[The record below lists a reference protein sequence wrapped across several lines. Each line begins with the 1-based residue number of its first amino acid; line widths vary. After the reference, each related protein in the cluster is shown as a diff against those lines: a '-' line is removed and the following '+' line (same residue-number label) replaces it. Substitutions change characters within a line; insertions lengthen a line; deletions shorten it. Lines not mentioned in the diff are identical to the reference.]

1 MNNEMIENHNIIYL
15 DHDVKKK
22 NINIKIDEL
31 LSRIIDSKNESSTRL
46 FMVTEAYDKYNRE
59 YYIISLT
66 ILILSSII
74 TFIEAVRLSIIH
86 TKNTDIILI
95 SDTLNFT
102 LHILLLVNGTIITI
116 LSSIIRFKNYREFL
130 EGLKDAQLQ
139 LVKYK
144 NKYMRQYY
152 IIKYNFVNKII
163 EEKDIIKISDKIT
176 SYDRVVKSINYFQF
190 IKNSDI
196 IRYNKIKAQ
205 FDVSIYKIKTST
217 TNNFEAIT
225 KKREN
230 EYININNKNDIN
242 REFIDHNKFVILN
255 NLELDKDKL
264 KINISEERLEL
275 NNKFKELKN
284 NII

>member
-1 MNNEMIENHNIIYL
+1 MNNEINENHNVIYYEN
-15 DHDVKKK
+15 DVKTK
-22 NINIKIDEL
+22 NVVIKIDEL
-31 LSRIIDSKNESSTRL
+31 LSRIIDSKNEASTRL
-46 FMVTEAYDKYNRE
+46 FMVTEAYDKYNKE

-74 TFIEAVRLSIIH
+74 TFIEAVRLSIID
-86 TKNTDIILI
+86 TKNTNIILN
-95 SDTLNFT
+95 SDTINFT

-152 IIKYNFVNKII
+152 IIKYNYVNKII
-163 EEKDIIKISDKIT
+163 QEQDITKISDKI
-176 SYDRVVKSINYFQF
+176 SLYDRAVKSINYFQF
-190 IKNSDI
+190 IKNTDI
-196 IRYNKIKAQ
+196 IKYNKTKAK
-205 FDVSIYKIKTST
+205 FDVSIFEIKTST
-217 TNNFEAIT
+217 ANNFEEIT

-230 EYININNKNDIN
+230 EYININNENDIN
-242 REFIDHNKFVILN
+242 KEIIDYNKFVILN

-264 KINISEERLEL
+264 KINISEERLQL

-284 NII
+284 NIV

>member
-1 MNNEMIENHNIIYL
+1 MDNEIIQNHNLVYSE
-15 DHDVKKK
+15 HDTKNK
-22 NINIKIDEL
+22 NINIKTDEL
-31 LSRIIDSKNESSTRL
+31 LSRIIDSKNEASTRL
-46 FMVTEAYDKYNRE
+46 FMVTEAYDKYNKE

-74 TFIEAVRLSIIH
+74 TFIEAVRLSIID
-86 TKNTDIILI
+86 TKNTNIISN
-95 SDTLNFT
+95 SDTINFT

-152 IIKYNFVNKII
+152 IIKYNYVNKII
-163 EEKDIIKISDKIT
+163 QEQDITKISDKIT
-176 SYDRVVKSINYFQF
+176 LYDREVKSINYFQF
-190 IKNSDI
+190 IKNTDI
-196 IRYNKIKAQ
+196 IKYNKTKAK
-205 FDVSIYKIKTST
+205 FDVSIFEIKTST
-217 TNNFEAIT
+217 ANNFEEIT

-230 EYININNKNDIN
+230 EYININNENDIN
-242 REFIDHNKFVILN
+242 KELIDYNKFVILN

-264 KINISEERLEL
+264 KINISEERLQL

-284 NII
+284 NIV

>member
-1 MNNEMIENHNIIYL
+1 MNNEIIENHNVIYYEN
-15 DHDVKKK
+15 DVKTK

-46 FMVTEAYDKYNRE
+46 FMVTEAYDRYNKE

-66 ILILSSII
+66 ILILSSVITFMEAIRLLII
-74 TFIEAVRLSIIH
+74 TNENNNLITNNNII
-86 TKNTDIILI
+86 NL
-95 SDTLNFT
+95 T

-152 IIKYNFVNKII
+152 IIKYNYINKII

-176 SYDRVVKSINYFQF
+176 LYDRVVKSINYFQF

-205 FDVSIYKIKTST
+205 FDVSIFEIKTST
-217 TNNFEAIT
+217 ANNFEEIT

-230 EYININNKNDIN
+230 EYININNENDIN
-242 REFIDHNKFVILN
+242 KELIDYNKFFILN

-264 KINISEERLEL
+264 KINISKERLEL

>member
-1 MNNEMIENHNIIYL
+1 MDNEIIQNHNLVYSE
-15 DHDVKKK
+15 HDTKNK
-22 NINIKIDEL
+22 NINIKTDEL
-31 LSRIIDSKNESSTRL
+31 LSRIIDSKNEASTRL
-46 FMVTEAYDKYNRE
+46 FMVTEAYDKYNKE

-74 TFIEAVRLSIIH
+74 TFIEAVRLSIID
-86 TKNTDIILI
+86 TKNTNIISN
-95 SDTLNFT
+95 SDTINFT

-152 IIKYNFVNKII
+152 IIKYNYVNKII
-163 EEKDIIKISDKIT
+163 QEQDITKISDKIT
-176 SYDRVVKSINYFQF
+176 LYDREVKSINYFQF
-190 IKNSDI
+190 IKNTDI
-196 IRYNKIKAQ
+196 IKYNKTKAK
-205 FDVSIYKIKTST
+205 FDVSIFEIKTST
-217 TNNFEAIT
+217 ANNFEEIT

-230 EYININNKNDIN
+230 EYININNENDIN
-242 REFIDHNKFVILN
+242 KELIDYNKFVILN

-264 KINISEERLEL
+264 KIDISEERLQL

-284 NII
+284 NIV

>member
-1 MNNEMIENHNIIYL
+1 MNNEIIQNHNILYSEN
-15 DHDVKKK
+15 DVKTK
-22 NINIKIDEL
+22 NVVIKIDEL
-31 LSRIIDSKNESSTRL
+31 LSRIIDSKNEASTRL
-46 FMVTEAYDKYNRE
+46 FMVTEAYDKYNKE

-74 TFIEAVRLSIIH
+74 TFIEAVRLSIID
-86 TKNTDIILI
+86 TKNTNIILN
-95 SDTLNFT
+95 SDTINFT

-152 IIKYNFVNKII
+152 IIKYNYVNKII
-163 EEKDIIKISDKIT
+163 QEQDITKISDKI
-176 SYDRVVKSINYFQF
+176 SLYDRAVKSINYFQF
-190 IKNSDI
+190 IKNTDI
-196 IRYNKIKAQ
+196 IKYNKTKAK
-205 FDVSIYKIKTST
+205 FDVSIFEIKTST
-217 TNNFEAIT
+217 ANNFEEIT

-230 EYININNKNDIN
+230 EYININNENDIN
-242 REFIDHNKFVILN
+242 KEIIDYNKFVILN

-264 KINISEERLEL
+264 KINISEERLQL

-284 NII
+284 NIV

>member
-1 MNNEMIENHNIIYL
+1 MDNEIIQNHNLVYSE
-15 DHDVKKK
+15 HDTKNK
-22 NINIKIDEL
+22 NIAIKTDEL
-31 LSRIIDSKNESSTRL
+31 LSRIIDSKNEASTRL
-46 FMVTEAYDKYNRE
+46 FMVTEAYDKYNKE

-74 TFIEAVRLSIIH
+74 TFIEAVRLSIID
-86 TKNTDIILI
+86 TKNTNIISN
-95 SDTLNFT
+95 SDTINFT

-152 IIKYNFVNKII
+152 IIKYNYVNKII
-163 EEKDIIKISDKIT
+163 QEQDITKISDKIT
-176 SYDRVVKSINYFQF
+176 LYDREVKSINYFQF
-190 IKNSDI
+190 IKNTDI
-196 IRYNKIKAQ
+196 IKYNKTKAK
-205 FDVSIYKIKTST
+205 FDVSIFEIKTST
-217 TNNFEAIT
+217 ANNFEEIT

-230 EYININNKNDIN
+230 EYININNENDIN
-242 REFIDHNKFVILN
+242 KELIDYNKFVILN

-264 KINISEERLEL
+264 KINISEERLQL

-284 NII
+284 NIV

>member
-1 MNNEMIENHNIIYL
+1 
-15 DHDVKKK
+15 
-22 NINIKIDEL
+22 
-31 LSRIIDSKNESSTRL
+31 
-46 FMVTEAYDKYNRE
+46 MVTEAYDKYNKE

-74 TFIEAVRLSIIH
+74 TFIEAVRLSIID
-86 TKNTDIILI
+86 TKNTNIISN
-95 SDTLNFT
+95 SDTINFT

-152 IIKYNFVNKII
+152 IIKYNYVNKII
-163 EEKDIIKISDKIT
+163 QEQDITKISDKIT
-176 SYDRVVKSINYFQF
+176 LYDRTVKSINYFQF
-190 IKNSDI
+190 IKNTDI
-196 IRYNKIKAQ
+196 IKYNKTKAK
-205 FDVSIYKIKTST
+205 FDVSIFEIKTST
-217 TNNFEAIT
+217 ANNFEEIT

-230 EYININNKNDIN
+230 EYININNENDIN
-242 REFIDHNKFVILN
+242 KELIDYNKFVILN

-264 KINISEERLEL
+264 KINISEERLQL

-284 NII
+284 NIV

>member
-1 MNNEMIENHNIIYL
+1 MNNEIIQNHNLVYSE
-15 DHDVKKK
+15 HDSKNK
-22 NINIKIDEL
+22 NIVIKTDEL
-31 LSRIIDSKNESSTRL
+31 LSRIIDSKNEASTRL
-46 FMVTEAYDKYNRE
+46 FMVTEAYDKYNKE

-74 TFIEAVRLSIIH
+74 TFIEAVRLSIID
-86 TKNTDIILI
+86 TKNTNIISN
-95 SDTLNFT
+95 SDTINFT

-152 IIKYNFVNKII
+152 IIKYNYVNKII
-163 EEKDIIKISDKIT
+163 QEQDITKISDKIT
-176 SYDRVVKSINYFQF
+176 LYDRVVKSINYFQF

-196 IRYNKIKAQ
+196 IKYNKIKAQ
-205 FDVSIYKIKTST
+205 FDVSIFEIKTAT
-217 TNNFEAIT
+217 ANDFEAIT

-242 REFIDHNKFVILN
+242 KEMIDYNKFLILN
-255 NLELDKDKL
+255 NLELDKDRL

-284 NII
+284 NIV

>member
-1 MNNEMIENHNIIYL
+1 MNNEIIQNHNLVYSE
-15 DHDVKKK
+15 HDTKNK
-22 NINIKIDEL
+22 NINIKTDEL
-31 LSRIIDSKNESSTRL
+31 LSRIIDSKNEASTRL
-46 FMVTEAYDKYNRE
+46 FMVTEAYDKYNKE

-74 TFIEAVRLSIIH
+74 TFIEAVRLSIID
-86 TKNTDIILI
+86 TKNTNIISN
-95 SDTLNFT
+95 SDTINFT

-152 IIKYNFVNKII
+152 IIKYNYVNKII
-163 EEKDIIKISDKIT
+163 QEQDITKISDKIT
-176 SYDRVVKSINYFQF
+176 LYDREVKSINYFQF
-190 IKNSDI
+190 IKNTDI
-196 IRYNKIKAQ
+196 IKYNKTKAK
-205 FDVSIYKIKTST
+205 FDVSIFEIKTST
-217 TNNFEAIT
+217 ANNFEEIT

-230 EYININNKNDIN
+230 EYININNENDIN
-242 REFIDHNKFVILN
+242 KEIIDYNKFVILN

-264 KINISEERLEL
+264 KIDISEERLQL

-284 NII
+284 NIV

>member
-1 MNNEMIENHNIIYL
+1 MNNEIIQNHNLVYSE
-15 DHDVKKK
+15 HDSKNK
-22 NINIKIDEL
+22 NINIKTDEL
-31 LSRIIDSKNESSTRL
+31 LSRIIDSKNEASTRL
-46 FMVTEAYDKYNRE
+46 FMVTEAYDKYNKE

-74 TFIEAVRLSIIH
+74 TFIEAVRLSIID
-86 TKNTDIILI
+86 TKNTNIISN
-95 SDTLNFT
+95 SDTINFT

-152 IIKYNFVNKII
+152 IIKYNYVNKII
-163 EEKDIIKISDKIT
+163 QEQDITKISDKIT
-176 SYDRVVKSINYFQF
+176 LYDRVVKSINYFQF

-205 FDVSIYKIKTST
+205 FDVSIFEIKTST
-217 TNNFEAIT
+217 ANNFEAIT

-242 REFIDHNKFVILN
+242 KEMIDYNKFLILN
-255 NLELDKDKL
+255 NLELDKDRL

-284 NII
+284 NIV